1 MLKYLIALGV
11 SAVISTPGAAQ
22 RPTLSASTR
31 SFLAVDTPLVAL
43 THVTLID
50 GTGAPAR
57 NDQTILL
64 RDGRIQS
71 VGASGAV
78 TIPAAAK
85 VLDLT
90 GQTVIPGLVGLH
102 EHTYL
107 GGITHTAPMLH
118 SAMLYLA
125 AGVTTAMTAG
135 SFLPYNELNI
145 KRQVDA
151 GELPGPRFYIGGPY
165 LTGRRN
171 EPGPFRVIESPEDA
185 ARVVNYWADEGAT
198 WFKILSGPSAVVRA
212 VVSAAHARGLKVNA
226 HLCAVTFTEG
236 ARLGMDLLQHGFI
249 TNSEYVP
256 GKQPDVCPPT
266 NQKAQADVDPTSPE
280 VRESIRRIIA
290 AGASVVSTL
299 AVYESFSLTRSR
311 LDTAEMAMLAPD
323 VRREV
328 EETHA
333 ALAQSSFIV
342 PDRLLTKM
350 MQWEREFVADG
361 GLLGAGCD
369 PWGTGFMPGYGDL
382 RNYELLIEA
391 GFSPPAVVQIM
402 TLNGARI
409 LGQQARIGSVEAGK
423 SADLVVIRG
432 NLVADPH
439 AIRNVSIVFRD
450 GYGFDSAK
458 LRNEVR
464 GKLGAH

>member
-1 MLKYLIALGV
+1 
-11 SAVISTPGAAQ
+11 
-22 RPTLSASTR
+22 
-31 SFLAVDTPLVAL
+31 
-43 THVTLID
+43 
-50 GTGAPAR
+50 
-57 NDQTILL
+57 
-64 RDGRIQS
+64 
-71 VGASGAV
+71 
-78 TIPAAAK
+78 
-85 VLDLT
+85 
-90 GQTVIPGLVGLH
+90 
-102 EHTYL
+102 
-107 GGITHTAPMLH
+107 
-118 SAMLYLA
+118 
-125 AGVTTAMTAG
+125 
-135 SFLPYNELNI
+135 
-145 KRQVDA
+145 
-151 GELPGPRFYIGGPY
+151 
-165 LTGRRN
+165 
-171 EPGPFRVIESPEDA
+171 
-185 ARVVNYWADEGAT
+185 VNYWADEGAT
-198 WFKILSGPSAVVRA
+198 WFKILSGPTAVVRA
-212 VVSAAHARGLKVNA
+212 VVSAAHARGLKVSA

-236 ARLGMDLLQHGFI
+236 ARLGIDVLQHGFI

-256 GKQPDVCPPT
+256 SKQPDVCPPT

-280 VRESIRRIIA
+280 VRESIRRIVA

-299 AVYESFSLTRSR
+299 AVYESFSLTRAR
-311 LDTAEMAMLAPD
+311 LDTAEMAMLAPA

-333 ALAQSSFIV
+333 GLAQSSFIV

-350 MQWEREFVADG
+350 MQWERLFVAEG

-409 LGQQARIGSVEAGK
+409 LGQQARVGSIEAGK

-432 NLVADPH
+432 NLAAAPH